1 MSSEG
6 DSSASPGAGSVEEL
20 GAWLRHQR
28 EIAGLTREDVAELS
42 ALSIRA
48 ISDLERGKTSKPY
61 PRSIRAIADAL
72 GLPQHVTDQLIASYR
87 RPPGK
92 RSAPLPGQAEQVIPQ
107 AIIPRQMPP
116 VPANFV
122 GRSAELG
129 NLDAMLGGGPSISLI
144 SGTAGIGKTTLAVH
158 WAYRSAD
165 NFPHGQLYVNLRG
178 FDSAAGPLGAEEA
191 LGYLLDSL
199 ITGGFPVHGGSI
211 PKGLDARVGLYRT
224 IMADRRML
232 VILDNALDEAQVRPL
247 LPGAGD
253 SRVIVTS
260 RMRLDGLAATH
271 NVQLVN
277 LDTLSFAE
285 AHNLLLSRLGQARMT
300 TDADASADL
309 ILLCAGHP
317 LALAIVAARAAGNA
331 SLPLATFSAQLTQAR
346 DRLTALDTGDTESSL
361 RATFSWSCRRLSE
374 PAALLLYGVGIHPTP
389 DISGP
394 AAASIAGLTLA
405 EADEPVRE
413 VVRASLLT
421 EYPSHR
427 YACHD
432 LLHLYLSERASQVLG
447 EESARA
453 ATQRL
458 LDHYLHAAVAASTLL
473 YPHLEPV
480 RAPSPGPG
488 WVRLSFGARDE
499 ALAWFEAERE
509 ALIAAVTLAA
519 DNGFLEHAWRLPLAL
534 KTYLSWRGF
543 WHDERAVL
551 VAGLSAVRQLGD
563 QAGEISIHRS
573 LDHVYARLG
582 DYARAIEHI
591 RHARGLCHRMNDV
604 TAEAYTY
611 VSEAWVL
618 GAESRY
624 DEALASSLEALS
636 LFQESGHLPGQA
648 TALNSVGWFYA
659 QTGNYES
666 GGEYC
671 RRSLDLSTEIGNVYA
686 QANALNSLGYIEYRR
701 GNPVGAIELLRETLD
716 KVRDLGDRS
725 AIAETLDILGDA
737 YLAAGDRDAASDA
750 WREAVDVLENVHD
763 ERSLGILEKL
773 RFVPAGHGSSETKP
787 ER

>member
-1 MSSEG
+1 MSGEG
-6 DSSASPGAGSVEEL
+6 DSSARPSAGSVEEL

-28 EIAGLTREDVAELS
+28 EIAGLTRENVAELS
-42 ALSIRA
+42 ALSVRA

-61 PRSIRAIADAL
+61 PRSIRAVADAL
-72 GLPQHVTDQLIASYR
+72 GLPQHVTDQLVASYR
-87 RPPGK
+87 RPSGQ
-92 RSAPLPGQAEQVIPQ
+92 RSAPLPGKAEQ

-116 VPANFV
+116 APPTFV
-122 GRSAELG
+122 GRSAELR
-129 NLDAMLGGGPSISLI
+129 NLDAMLGAGPSISLI
-144 SGTAGIGKTTLAVH
+144 SGTAGIGKTTLAVY
-158 WAYRSAD
+158 WAYRSAEK
-165 NFPHGQLYVNLRG
+165 FPDGQLYVNLRG
-178 FDSAAGPLGAEEA
+178 FDSAAGPVGAEEA
-191 LGYLLDSL
+191 VGYLLDSL
-199 ITGGFPVHGGSI
+199 LTGGFPVAGGNI
-211 PKGLDARVGLYRT
+211 PKSLDSRIGLYRSM
-224 IMADRRML
+224 MADRRMT

-247 LPGAGD
+247 LPGAGG

-271 NVQLVN
+271 SAQLVN
-277 LDTLSFAE
+277 LDTLSFDE
-285 AHNLLLSRLGQARMT
+285 AHNLLLSRLGKDRMR
-300 TDADASADL
+300 TDADASDSL
-309 ILLCAGHP
+309 IRLCAGHP
-317 LALAIVAARAAGNA
+317 LALAIVAARAAGNT

-346 DRLTALDTGDTESSL
+346 SRLSALDTGDTESSL

-374 PAALLLYGVGIHPTP
+374 AAALFLYGVGIHPTP

-394 AAASIAGLTLA
+394 AAASIAGLTLP
-405 EADEPVRE
+405 ETDEPVRE
-413 VVRASLLT
+413 AMRASLLT

-432 LLHLYLSERASQVLG
+432 LLHLYLSERARQVLG
-447 EESARA
+447 EESVRA

-480 RAPSPGPG
+480 PAPSPGPG
-488 WVRLSFGARDE
+488 VARLSFGTRDE

-509 ALIAAVTLAA
+509 ALVAAVTLAA
-519 DNGFLEHAWRLPLAL
+519 DSGFLEHAWRLPLAL

-543 WHDERAVL
+543 WPDERAVL
-551 VAGLSAVRQLGD
+551 AAGLSAVRQLGD

-591 RHARGLCHRMNDV
+591 RQARGLCQRMNDV

-611 VSEAWVL
+611 VSEAWVF

-624 DEALASSLEALS
+624 EEALASSLEALS
-636 LFQESGHLPGQA
+636 LFRKSGHLPGQA
-648 TALNSVGWFYA
+648 SALNSVGWFYV
-659 QTGNYES
+659 QSGDYES
-666 GGEYC
+666 GRKHC
-671 RRSLDLSTEIGNVYA
+671 RRAFDLSVEIGNMYA

-701 GNPVGAIELLRETLD
+701 GNPVGAIELLRETLA
-716 KVRDLGDRS
+716 KVRELGDRS

-750 WREAVDVLENVHD
+750 WREAVDALENVHD
-763 ERSLGILEKL
+763 ERSQRILGKL
-773 RFVPAGHGSSETKP
+773 RFVPAGHSGSENKQ